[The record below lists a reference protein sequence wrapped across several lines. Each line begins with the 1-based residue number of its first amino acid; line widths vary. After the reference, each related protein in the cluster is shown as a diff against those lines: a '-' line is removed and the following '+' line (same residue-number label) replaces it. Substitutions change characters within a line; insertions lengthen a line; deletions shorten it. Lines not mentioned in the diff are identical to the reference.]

1 MKQAYD
7 LKIVILDG
15 YTENPGDL
23 SWAGLNGFGQVEYY
37 DRTSEDEI
45 LSRIQKADIVLTNK
59 TPLRKENLSQCPSL
73 KYIGVLATGYD
84 VVDIGY
90 CKEHNIVVTNV
101 PGYGTKAVAQFAI
114 ALLLEVC
121 NRVGYH
127 AKAVQEGKWNAQP
140 DWCFWDYPLIEL
152 ADKTMGIIGL
162 GRIGQST
169 AKIASALGMKVQ
181 YFDEYVNTDIYKKTS
196 LEELLKT
203 SDVICLHCPLTKD
216 NYHIISKESLQL
228 MKKNAILINNSRG
241 KLVDEQ
247 ALAKALENNEVFAAA
262 LDVTNDEPI
271 DKDSPLL
278 KLDNCII
285 TPHISWAARESRQ
298 RIMDTTIE
306 NLKAFLEGKTLNRV
320 EE

>member
-1 MKQAYD
+1 
-7 LKIVILDG
+7 
-15 YTENPGDL
+15 
-23 SWAGLNGFGQVEYY
+23 
-37 DRTSEDEI
+37 
-45 LSRIQKADIVLTNK
+45 
-59 TPLRKENLSQCPSL
+59 
-73 KYIGVLATGYD
+73 
-84 VVDIGY
+84 
-90 CKEHNIVVTNV
+90 
-101 PGYGTKAVAQFAI
+101 
-114 ALLLEVC
+114 
-121 NRVGYH
+121 
-127 AKAVQEGKWNAQP
+127 
-140 DWCFWDYPLIEL
+140 
-152 ADKTMGIIGL
+152 MGIIGL